1 MPAGRPSWRDTKM
14 ALGQLIEL
22 ATVRLT
28 AETEDISNIRSL
40 HILDSARVSAR
51 HGG

>member
-1 MPAGRPSWRDTKM
+1 M

-28 AETEDISNIRSL
+28 AETEYHSNFRRV
-40 HILDSARVSAR
+40 HILDSARVSAG